1 MCGSAS
7 GTLESIW
14 GKSIEMINNLEVRIK
29 KKALGE
35 MEMFSLEKGRMR
47 RDILS

>member
-1 MCGSAS
+1 MCGSAF

-14 GKSIEMINNLEVRIK
+14 GKSIEMINNLEMRIK